1 MQTIFIQIPA
11 YRDPDLPATIRSLI
25 DRSSNPQRL
34 RFGICLQLFREDPEA
49 WRQNAFPAHPYLRV
63 DHINALN
70 SKGCTWARH
79 RAQQLFQNE
88 DFTLQIDSHMR
99 AVSNWDEKLIETWND
114 CSDPMAVLSVYPN
127 AFTQP
132 NTPIN
137 ADYLPRIT
145 TKRFNPTSGL
155 VTNAATLKHKIPD
168 DQPDKPWPCAFIAG
182 GFLFAK
188 GEIVK
193 TTPADPNIYFDGEE
207 ISLAARL
214 WTRGHNIYSPN
225 KQILYHLYKTKDDN
239 DNSTHHW
246 TDHSQ
251 WHKLNRR
258 SLVRV
263 HALLNNL
270 ENAPSTIR
278 QKPGDLDDLE
288 TYGLGTS
295 RSIEDYFNYAGV
307 NFKEKTIS
315 ENAKAGI
322 FPASQQ

>member
-25 DRSSNPQRL
+25 DQASYPHRL
-34 RFGICLQLFREDPEA
+34 HFGICLQLRREDPDS
-49 WRQNAFPAHPYLRV
+49 WRPTAFPKHPFLRV
-63 DHINALN
+63 DHLNAQD

-99 AVSNWDEKLIETWND
+99 AVKNWDEKLIETWND
-114 CSDPMAVLSVYPN
+114 CGDPMAVLSVYPN
-127 AFTQP
+127 SFQQP
-132 NTPIN
+132 DTPKN
-137 ADYLPRIT
+137 ADYLPRMKV
-145 TKRFNPTSGL
+145 KRFNPVSGL
-155 VTNAATLKHKIPD
+155 VTNVAALKHKIPE
-168 DQPDKPWPCAFIAG
+168 DQPEKPWPCAFVAG

-193 TTPADPNIYFDGEE
+193 STPADPNIYFDGEE

-225 KQILYHLYKTKDDN
+225 RQIMYHLYKAKDDEN
-239 DNSTHHW
+239 ASVQHW
-246 TDHSQ
+246 DDHSQ

-270 ENAPSTIR
+270 ENAPSAIR
-278 QKPGDLDDLE
+278 QQPGDLDGLDS
-288 TYGLGTS
+288 YGLGSS
-295 RSIEDYFNYAGV
+295 RSIEDYLNYAGI
-307 NFKEKTIS
+307 NLKDKTIS
-315 ENAKAGI
+315 DKAKSGI
-322 FPASQQ
+322 FPAN